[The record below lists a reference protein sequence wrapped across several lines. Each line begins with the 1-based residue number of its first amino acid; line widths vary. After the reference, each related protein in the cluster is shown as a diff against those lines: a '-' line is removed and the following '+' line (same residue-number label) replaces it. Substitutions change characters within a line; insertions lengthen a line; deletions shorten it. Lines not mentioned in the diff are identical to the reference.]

1 MKIWR
6 EYYLQA
12 NKCPSLPE
20 THGTGFPSQPLK
32 VIDLTDALILHFQP
46 SELWG
51 NINFCCSSHLIC
63 DALFLHLQ
71 GMNTA
76 VCVCLCVCVCVHA
89 HTQSLLTLWLF
100 AVPWTMTHQAFL
112 SMRFSWQELLEW
124 VAISYSRGASWS
136 SDQTRVF
143 CIAGR
148 FFTNWATRKYSFTV
162 DYGCKGL
169 KLKAEKTVLRKTHS

>member
-1 MKIWR
+1 MPKSTRDSWNR
-6 EYYLQA
+6 FSLTVLKSNRSYWCLDFTFSAFRTVRQYKFLFFKPPYLWCLVFASPGYEY
-12 NKCPSLPE
+12 S
-20 THGTGFPSQPLK
+20 
-32 VIDLTDALILHFQP
+32 
-46 SELWG
+46 
-51 NINFCCSSHLIC
+51 
-63 DALFLHLQ
+63 
-71 GMNTA
+71 
-76 VCVCLCVCVCVHA
+76 CVCVCVCVHA
-89 HTQSLLTLWLF
+89 RTQSLLTLWLF
-100 AVPWTMTHQAFL
+100 AIPWTVTHQAFL